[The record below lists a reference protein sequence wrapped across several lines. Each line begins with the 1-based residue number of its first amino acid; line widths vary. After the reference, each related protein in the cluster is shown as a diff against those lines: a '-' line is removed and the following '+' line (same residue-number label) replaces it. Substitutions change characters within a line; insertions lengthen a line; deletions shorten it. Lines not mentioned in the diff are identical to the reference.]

1 MTYFRLRQRLL
12 AHGIDLPA
20 EKKYRDGAAAPRP
33 RFEHYRLQPGEE
45 PVGVKANFKAC
56 LELTFKEIM
65 EGVEKK
71 MPQFQGE
78 VQEGGE
84 PRKLYATV
92 KYGLGTIHIWCVHYF
107 EIILLSP
114 FVQIILRSA
123 NQ

>member
-20 EKKYRDGAAAPRP
+20 EKKYRDGAAAFRP

-45 PVGVKANFKAC
+45 PIGVKANFKAC

-92 KYGLGTIHIWCVHYF
+92 KYGLGTIHIWLLHF
-107 EIILLSP
+107 LFILMPHILSP
-114 FVQIILRSA
+114 K
-123 NQ
+123 